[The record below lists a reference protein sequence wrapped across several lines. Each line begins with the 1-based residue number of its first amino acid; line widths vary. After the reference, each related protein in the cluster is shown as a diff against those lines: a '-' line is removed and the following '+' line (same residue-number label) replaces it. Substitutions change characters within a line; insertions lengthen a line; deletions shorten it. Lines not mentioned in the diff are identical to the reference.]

1 MANAHKLT
9 DDELLKLKAVVLYIV
24 NKCVEID
31 YLHIFKIL
39 YFADR
44 EHFAKYGRRITD
56 DTYCALPKGPVPSF
70 LFDALKNS
78 NSHKGREHK
87 IISDSL
93 YNPDPTY
100 YYIFSAKEKADMDEL
115 SISDIECLDNS
126 IKENKDVD
134 ANTLSS
140 KSHDSAWLEAW
151 NQKQSSPIN
160 NISIAKAGGANN
172 AMLEY
177 INENEYIDAIIG

>member
-1 MANAHKLT
+1 MTNAHKLT
-9 DDELLKLKAVVLYIV
+9 NDELLKLKAVVLYIV

-44 EHFAKYGRRITD
+44 EHFAKYGRRIID

-78 NSHKGREHK
+78 NHYKGRDHK
-87 IISDSL
+87 VISESL

-100 YYIFSAKEKADMDEL
+100 YYIFSAKEEADMDEL
-115 SISDIECLDNS
+115 SVSDIECLNKS

-134 ANTLSS
+134 ANTLSL

-151 NQKQSSPIN
+151 NKKQSSPIN
-160 NISIAKAGGANN
+160 NISIAKAGGANS
-172 AMLEY
+172 AMIEY
-177 INENEYIDAIIG
+177 IEEDKLIDILIG

>member
-1 MANAHKLT
+1 MAIAHKLT
-9 DDELLKLKAVVLYIV
+9 YDELLKLKAVVLYIV

-31 YLHIFKIL
+31 YLHIFKII

-70 LFDALKNS
+70 LFDALKS
-78 NSHKGREHK
+78 SSGYKSKEHK

-100 YYIFSAKEKADMDEL
+100 YYIFSARVQADMDEL
-115 SISDIECLDNS
+115 SISDIECLDKS
-126 IKENKDVD
+126 IEENKDVD
-134 ANTLSS
+134 SKKLSE
-140 KSHDSAWLEAW
+140 KSHDFAWQEAW
-151 NQKQSSPIN
+151 DKKQSSPIN
-160 NISIAKAGGANN
+160 NISIAKAGGANS
-172 AMLEY
+172 AMIEY
-177 INENEYIDAIIG
+177 IEEDKLIDALIG

>member
-1 MANAHKLT
+1 MAITHKLT
-9 DDELLKLKAVVLYIV
+9 YDELLKLKAVVLYIV
-24 NKCVEID
+24 NKCVEVD

-44 EHFAKYGRRITD
+44 EHFAKYGRRIID

-78 NSHKGREHK
+78 NSYKGKEHK

-100 YYIFSAKEKADMDEL
+100 YYIFSAREQADMDEL
-115 SISDIECLDNS
+115 SVSDIECLDKS
-126 IKENKDVD
+126 IEENKDIVPKE
-134 ANTLSS
+134 LSM
-140 KSHDSAWLEAW
+140 KSHDFAWQEAW
-151 NQKQSSPIN
+151 DKKQSSPIN
-160 NISIAKAGGANN
+160 NISIAKAGGANS

-177 INENEYIDAIIG
+177 INENEYIDALIR